1 VATATVERQILAP
14 GARSRYLRVDQVSKR
29 FGSSGPTSSEVL
41 RGVSFEIDR
50 GDFVSLVGASGCGK
64 STLLQ
69 IMGGLIQPTSGS
81 VLLEGKSVTAP
92 PFEMIYLFQQY
103 TKSLYP
109 WRTVLGNVQ
118 LGMRYRGV
126 SRAEVVERAARY
138 INLVGLDGFERHYPW
153 QLSGG
158 MQQRVAIAR
167 ALACQP
173 DTLLMDEPFSS
184 VDALTRASLQDL
196 ILQIWADLGLTIVFV
211 THDTDE
217 AVYLSRRVAM
227 MGRSPGSITY
237 EVEIDLPYPRG
248 QLTTRESE
256 QYLHYRHEVLSRLVG
271 TIQPAAQG
279 ST

>member
-1 VATATVERQILAP
+1 MATVAAQAQALAVAP
-14 GARSRYLRVDQVSKR
+14 RSGYLRVNQVSKR
-29 FGSSGPTSSEVL
+29 FGSIGPTSSEVL
-41 RGVSFEIDR
+41 HDVSFEIEQ

-69 IMGGLIQPTSGS
+69 IMGGLMRPTSGE
-81 VLLEGKSVTAP
+81 VFLDGKRVTAP

-126 SRAEVVERAARY
+126 PRTEIADRAARH

-173 DTLLMDEPFSS
+173 KALLMDEPFSS

-196 ILQIWADLGLTIVFV
+196 ILKIWSDFGLTIVFV

-217 AVYLSRRVAM
+217 AVYLSRRVSV
-227 MGRSPGSITY
+227 MGRSPGTITY
-237 EVEIDLPYPRG
+237 DVEIDLPYPRD
-248 QLTTRESE
+248 QLITRESDR
-256 QYLHYRHEVLSRLVG
+256 YLGYRHDVLSRLVG
-271 TIQPAAQG
+271 TMQSASKA